1 MIGNGEDIAMKKPLV
16 DTQKAPGSRLI
27 LYGSVFLIISAL
39 INAYFAWEFAV
50 AVFLELATTE
60 QLIGSAASLS
70 LQCLLC
76 FLVALDAITHRNH
89 PSAGRK
95 IMINCFCILLIA
107 VALFVTATNIT
118 SYIVSGI
125 SGTGA
130 IIVIIGGYYNYRRAT
145 NH

>member
-1 MIGNGEDIAMKKPLV
+1 MKKPLV

-50 AVFLELATTE
+50 AVFLELATTQ

-70 LQCLLC
+70 LQCLLS

-95 IMINCFCILLIA
+95 IMINCFCVLLIA
-107 VALFVTATNIT
+107 VALFVTSTNLT
-118 SYIVSGI
+118 NYIISGI

-130 IIVIIGGYYNYRRAT
+130 IIVIVGGYYNYKRAV